1 MSLVGYLSHPIGPA
15 DHFEQLT
22 ERHDNLDNAGS
33 WLRFLIQRTRWAI
46 MCPWLAYTVAGGAE
60 LYGPRALTDQIM
72 LLERCDMLIQVG
84 GELSPHMTIERN
96 HARRAGLR
104 IIDLTDLGRKP
115 ADPDRIATIIKTR
128 TRQLELTTRKR
139 RAWLPP
145 LEEADVDALR
155 AAQLKLQD
163 DPNAADARAV
173 IQRII
178 TAAMQR

>member
-1 MSLVGYLSHPIGPA
+1 MTLVGYLSHPIGPA
-15 DHFEQLT
+15 DHYTAFQ
-22 ERHDNLDNAGS
+22 ERCDNIVNAGD
-33 WLRFLIQRTRWAI
+33 WLRFLIQRTKWAI
-46 MCPWLAYTVAGGAE
+46 MCPWLAYTVAGGSE

-104 IIDLTDLGRKP
+104 IIDLTDLGYRP
-115 ADPDRIATIIKTR
+115 SNPDRIATILKTR
-128 TRQLELTTRKR
+128 TKQLELTTRR
-139 RAWLPP
+139 RRTWMPP
-145 LEEADVDALR
+145 LEDADVDALR

-163 DPNAADARAV
+163 DPSAIDARAV